1 MLRAGTIEE
10 QQLIVRADSRRA
22 PVVTVVNISRMLWVQ
37 GDDVTSVYRIS
48 LKSLALRS
56 LELHDD
62 IASLVVMI
70 AGIVDELAPELIK
83 RHVVGYQGAS
93 PLLITAGG
101 NPQRLR
107 SGSGLRHG
115 EVPAWRPSNRP
126 RRDDWKCLLLWGQ
139 SIMSVCLPSHFL
151 FRHRAANSDG
161 V

>member
-37 GDDVTSVYRIS
+37 GDEVTSVYRIS

-70 AGIVDELAPELIK
+70 AGIVDELAPELIC
-83 RHVVGYQGAS
+83 S
-93 PLLITAGG
+93 PFFIQNAVSNVRRSLIAEL
-101 NPQRLR
+101 QRR
-107 SGSGLRHG
+107 S
-115 EVPAWRPSNRP
+115 
-126 RRDDWKCLLLWGQ
+126 
-139 SIMSVCLPSHFL
+139 SH
-151 FRHRAANSDG
+151 
-161 V
+161 